1 MTECNDGEMRGRDE
15 RVWVNN
21 PGWEAHKNGT
31 QLLIWEDFKT
41 NHYTCKCFGD
51 GDIWGGAVFM
61 GEGSLCGGG

>member
-1 MTECNDGEMRGRDE
+1 MIGYLRKLWRE
-15 RVWVNN
+15 VVL
-21 PGWEAHKNGT
+21 EAHKNGT